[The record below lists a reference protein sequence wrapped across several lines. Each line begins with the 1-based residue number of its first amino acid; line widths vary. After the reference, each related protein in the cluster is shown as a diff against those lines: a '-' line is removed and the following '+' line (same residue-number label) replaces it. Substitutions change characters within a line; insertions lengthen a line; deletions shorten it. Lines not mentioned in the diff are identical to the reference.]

1 MLALLALLVL
11 VVSVG
16 AQFPVPWGGL
26 LTLCGAA
33 LVGLLVWAAAFSW
46 GFALLARFTYARGRD
61 ALANGL
67 ALALRSLPAF
77 RDAEETE
84 SLCVNL
90 RDPTG
95 LHVDLWY
102 TVYPD
107 RDIIGFMLQT
117 LALPLPG
124 DYGQVPAKLWYL
136 HKV

>member
-1 MLALLALLVL
+1 MSASAR
-11 VVSVG
+11 SSRCRG
-16 AQFPVPWGGL
+16 AG
-26 LTLCGAA
+26 CGAA

-67 ALALRSLPAF
+67 ALALLSLPAF

-117 LALPLPG
+117 LGLPLSG

>member
-11 VVSVG
+11 NVSVS
-16 AQFPVPWGGL
+16 AQFPAPWCGL
-26 LTLCGAA
+26 LRSAA

-46 GFALLARFTYARGRD
+46 GGLLARFTYARGRD

-90 RDPTG
+90 RDPAG

-102 TVYPD
+102 AVYPD
-107 RDIIGFMLQT
+107 CDIITRAAVLSH
-117 LALPLPG
+117 
-124 DYGQVPAKLWYL
+124 YGG
-136 HKV
+136 